1 LRMRTMGS
9 RAVAPLASIMLLA
22 LVVAVRGAHAAPEL
36 PAPRDTTCTYRRC
49 ALAVVPAWNGL
60 DLVRGEAEERVARLG
75 FFWATD
81 VSLVFAGEPQALEH
95 AQRAVRLRRTAAVF
109 TDLGAALLIAAAVGG
124 LADQDHADT
133 YRGLAIGGA
142 VAVAVSVPLQFSADG
157 HLSRAVWWH
166 NTQFAR

>member
-1 LRMRTMGS
+1 MGR
-9 RAVAPLASIMLLA
+9 RATTPLASIVLLA
-22 LVVAVRGAHAAPEL
+22 LVAAAPSAHAAPGTQ
-36 PAPRDTTCTYRRC
+36 ASRDTTCTYRRC

-75 FFWATD
+75 FFWVTD
-81 VSLVFAGEPQALEH
+81 LSPVFAGEPQALEH
-95 AQRAVRLRRTAAVF
+95 ARHAVRLRRTAAVF

-124 LADQDHADT
+124 LADHDHADT

-142 VAVAVSVPLQFSADG
+142 VSVAVSGPLQFAADG

-166 NTQFAR
+166 NAQFAR